1 MIQLKSLISLKLSI
15 NVRFGERKI
24 IAKRRSKYFLTFK
37 LEGPLGKMALI
48 YGISFSIF
56 TTTKDT

>member
-1 MIQLKSLISLKLSI
+1 MIQLKSLISLKISI
-15 NVRFGERKI
+15 NVGFGERKI
-24 IAKRRSKYFLTFK
+24 IAKSGSKYFLTFK